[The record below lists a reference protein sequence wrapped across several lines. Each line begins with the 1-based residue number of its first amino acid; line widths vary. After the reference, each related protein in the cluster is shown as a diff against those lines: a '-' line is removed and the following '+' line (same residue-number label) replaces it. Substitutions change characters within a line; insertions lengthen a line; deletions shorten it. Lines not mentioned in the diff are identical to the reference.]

1 MIIVSESKQVGII
14 YHFTD
19 DESFWSIINDE
30 GLKSSY
36 FDFISFTRSFSNPK
50 GSHLEYMNV
59 RFSFDG
65 NKLSNKFKIEPYS
78 ESGYNEQE
86 ERIVWKQ
93 NKILKCFFALKRID
107 ILKKSEIKNFSQLE
121 ILEFLKVKLPIYF
134 VDKFKP
140 VR

>member
-1 MIIVSESKQVGII
+1 MIIVSEGKQVGTI

-19 DESFWSIINDE
+19 DESFWNIINDE

-36 FDFISFTRSFSNPK
+36 FNFISFTRSFSNPK

-65 NKLSNKFKIEPYS
+65 DKLSNKFKIEPYS
-78 ESGYNEQE
+78 ENGYNEQE
-86 ERIVWKQ
+86 ERIMWKQ

-107 ILKKSEIKNFSQLE
+107 ILKKSEIKKFSPLE
-121 ILEFLKVKLPIYF
+121 ILEFSKVKLPIYF

>member
-1 MIIVSESKQVGII
+1 MYIINESKQVGII

-19 DESFWSIINDE
+19 DESFWNIINDE
-30 GLKSSY
+30 GLKSSH
-36 FDFISFTRSFSNPK
+36 FNFISFTRSFSNPK

-78 ESGYNEQE
+78 ENKYNEQE
-86 ERIVWKQ
+86 ERIMWNQ
-93 NKILKCFFALKRID
+93 NRILKCFFALKRID

-121 ILEFLKVKLPIYF
+121 ILEFSKVKLPIYF